1 MSPFDK
7 NQPATIRADYI
18 IDNVRLDWGWAEHG
32 IRHATYGDHQFG
44 IIRSEAKPGRF
55 ILHVSI
61 DGVTSTTDGYQ
72 KHWRAKRAALRML
85 HQRLYD
91 NPSEVNYEEND

>member
-7 NQPATIRADYI
+7 NHPDAIRADYI
-18 IDNVRLDWGWAEHG
+18 IDNVRLEWKWAEHG
-32 IRHATYGDHQFG
+32 IRHATHGDHQFG
-44 IIRSEAKPGRF
+44 IVRSEAKPGCF
-55 ILHVSI
+55 ALVFSI
-61 DGVTSTTDGYQ
+61 DGFTGTHDGYR
-72 KHWRAKRAALRML
+72 KHWQAERAAQKML